1 MGAKLRQLFILIAAL
16 LLVAAAPL
24 VAIGQSSNQA
34 QDRGI
39 YANPSQAPNHSEQDL
54 LNALRQQNMPPD
66 AVKGMVYIPD
76 NKAAILVQPEG
87 RTWRDFRVEY
97 SRIIHAALIAIAVLL
112 VLVLAFFVGAQT
124 YERDPR
130 GRRLLRFRAV
140 DRFIHWMTAVSFVL
154 LALTGLN
161 FVFGRIL
168 IQPWMGDSAFA
179 AMTQW
184 GLMIHNSVAYAF
196 MLGVFAMLVFWLR
209 DNLFEAVD
217 WQWFKTGGG
226 IFTRR
231 HVPAG
236 KFNAG
241 QKMIYWL
248 SIIGTIGLGVSGV
261 LLTMPIAT
269 VGVLGMHWVQGVH
282 TVIAALMIAL
292 IIGHI
297 YLGSSFVSGSFTAMA
312 EGSVDY
318 GWAKTHHPLWAER
331 ALSEQEAAARED
343 ALADPAAARPRAQT

>member
-1 MGAKLRQLFILIAAL
+1 MGSKLRQLVLVVAAL
-16 LLVAAAPL
+16 LLVAGAPL

-34 QDRGI
+34 QDRGVHL
-39 YANPSQAPNHSEQDL
+39 NPSQAPNHSEQDL
-54 LNALRQQNMPPD
+54 LNTLRQSNMPPE
-66 AVKGMVYIPD
+66 AVKGMVYLPD

-97 SRIIHAALIAIAVLL
+97 SRIIHAALIAISVVL
-112 VLVLAFFVGAQT
+112 VLVLAFMVGAQG
-124 YERDPR
+124 YEQDPQ
-130 GRRLLRFRAV
+130 GRRILRFRAV
-140 DRFIHWMTAVSFVL
+140 DRFIHWTTAVSFVV

-168 IQPWMGDSAFA
+168 LQPLMGDGAFSA
-179 AMTQW
+179 MSQW

-196 MLGVFAMLVFWLR
+196 MLGVFAMLVFWVR

-231 HVPAG
+231 HIPAG

-248 SIIGTIGLGVSGV
+248 SIVGTIGLGISGI

-269 VGVLGMHWVQGVH
+269 VGVLGMHWVQAVH
-282 TVIAALMIAL
+282 TIIAALMIAL

-297 YLGSSFVSGSFTAMA
+297 YLGSSFVSGSFDAMA

-318 GWAKTHHPLWAER
+318 GWARTHHPLWAEK
-331 ALSEQEAAARED
+331 ALAEQEAAAREH
-343 ALADPAAARPRAQT
+343 ALADPAALRTPGRR